1 MRPRNWLRSFRKA
14 VRPLL
19 RPARRWVWSPHEIW
33 KRAILH
39 EVAWWDHYL
48 AAKRDEG
55 YVYRTDPDAVLR
67 SPLVIRALE
76 RMGKPDVAILDVGAG
91 ALTNLGKTYPGY
103 RLRII
108 AVDPLAD
115 HYDELLRKHS
125 VSPPVRTIRCEGE
138 RLLKRFDRGAF
149 DIAHANNALDH
160 AYNPVRVILA
170 LNRSSQHCSFELI
183 VGARRGPRRESA
195 SRGSC
200 AGGCSTRARRRRYLR
215 GGAGAGRCP
224 SGSTG
229 AGGRWCSRSSRA
241 ATGCAD
247 HRSRSRARC
256 RRGAARVEPSR
267 SPGPR

>member
-1 MRPRNWLRSFRKA
+1 M
-14 VRPLL
+14 RPLL

-138 RLLKRFDRGAF
+138 RLLKRFDRGTF
-149 DIAHANNALDH
+149 DIAHANNALDQSREELGTIGEI
-160 AYNPVRVILA
+160 ANALA
-170 LNRSSQHCSFELI
+170 DNLPAPKLT
-183 VGARRGPRRESA
+183 ARKS
-195 SRGSC
+195 
-200 AGGCSTRARRRRYLR
+200 RRRRRRRKRAGDR
-215 GGAGAGRCP
+215 GD
-224 SGSTG
+224 
-229 AGGRWCSRSSRA
+229 GG
-241 ATGCAD
+241 
-247 HRSRSRARC
+247 
-256 RRGAARVEPSR
+256 
-267 SPGPR
+267 

>member
-1 MRPRNWLRSFRKA
+1 MRARNWLRSFRKA

-48 AAKRDEG
+48 AVKRGEG

-138 RLLKRFDRGAF
+138 RLLKRFDRGTF

-160 AYNPVRVILA
+160 AYNPVRVIRNMVRVVRPGGYIILRHRRNEGMAAGYRGLHQWDFDVVNGAFTIRHARGEVNVSHA
-170 LNRSSQHCSFELI
+170 LFREATTEAALVGDEVHCLI
-183 VGARRGPRRESA
+183 TRR
-195 SRGSC
+195 
-200 AGGCSTRARRRRYLR
+200 
-215 GGAGAGRCP
+215 
-224 SGSTG
+224 
-229 AGGRWCSRSSRA
+229 
-241 ATGCAD
+241 
-247 HRSRSRARC
+247 
-256 RRGAARVEPSR
+256 
-267 SPGPR
+267 